1 MSIIQCWVCHGV
13 GTILYG
19 KKGEEITQKCC
30 VCKGSGEFNFVEEP
44 RTNFMPSSS
53 EEEHEENIG
62 SHIPEENN
70 SPEKD
75 HGKGEK

>member
-1 MSIIQCWVCHGV
+1 MSIIIIKCWACCRPYPVGGVRKKHCCRVCN
-13 GTILYG
+13 
-19 KKGEEITQKCC
+19 
-30 VCKGSGEFNFVEEP
+30 GSGELSLIEEP
-44 RTNFMPSSS
+44 LTNFMPSSS